1 MKKKSRAA
9 RRKSTARINK
19 PVNNKAILEMVNE
32 NSAEVNLMQNIKIPV
47 QASVELGELVAYDED
62 LFEKARTQWQFGDW
76 DSLIKIDRNM
86 LQHHPDRAKLA
97 LLAATGHIQ
106 KGSSHTASQFT
117 QLAQDWGCNKKIIS
131 QLLISGVYNTLGR
144 AAIIANQQPR
154 AVRHF
159 ESAISIGTPRS
170 DVKLITQARIDN
182 QLDQIGMP
190 RIRSLASNKL
200 VSQYKTVNSVSN
212 TEELIA
218 QALQI
223 TPNESSLLIAYAEI
237 AMRQGLYD
245 EAIRRWQHLADVMGE
260 DMLQPYYDRLNEA
273 YLNLKSFPLGTEE
286 EEFLKGDR
294 DKHELLAHIHNKL
307 LPNFYLEIGVQSGK
321 SLAIAKCKSIGIDPM
336 PQLRF
341 TLNNTASVI
350 KSSSDSFFAKQADSL
365 LTQAPDLVF
374 IDGMHLFEYVL
385 RDFINVERYAGISTL
400 VVIDDIYP
408 GHPAQAQ
415 RKRKT
420 MAWTGDVWKLL
431 EILKI
436 YRPDL
441 FIQTL
446 DAYPTGLLMITGLNP
461 VNHIFDQ
468 KYDEIVERYIGINE
482 VPDEYI
488 ERKEAWYAKKT
499 GQEKDLLLNEL
510 YAICKIK

>member
-1 MKKKSRAA
+1 
-9 RRKSTARINK
+9 
-19 PVNNKAILEMVNE
+19 
-32 NSAEVNLMQNIKIPV
+32 
-47 QASVELGELVAYDED
+47 
-62 LFEKARTQWQFGDW
+62 
-76 DSLIKIDRNM
+76 
-86 LQHHPDRAKLA
+86 
-97 LLAATGHIQ
+97 
-106 KGSSHTASQFT
+106 
-117 QLAQDWGCNKKIIS
+117 
-131 QLLISGVYNTLGR
+131 
-144 AAIIANQQPR
+144 
-154 AVRHF
+154 
-159 ESAISIGTPRS
+159 
-170 DVKLITQARIDN
+170 
-182 QLDQIGMP
+182 
-190 RIRSLASNKL
+190 
-200 VSQYKTVNSVSN
+200 
-212 TEELIA
+212 
-218 QALQI
+218 
-223 TPNESSLLIAYAEI
+223 
-237 AMRQGLYD
+237 
-245 EAIRRWQHLADVMGE
+245 
-260 DMLQPYYDRLNEA
+260 
-273 YLNLKSFPLGTEE
+273 
-286 EEFLKGDR
+286 
-294 DKHELLAHIHNKL
+294 
-307 LPNFYLEIGVQSGK
+307 
-321 SLAIAKCKSIGIDPM
+321 M

-488 ERKEAWYAKKT
+488 ERKEAWSGNDKRIDMLIEKVKYAKKT